1 MRKSLIGCLML
12 VGTSLA
18 SSAFGQAQFAIG
30 LKGGANFSK
39 IDISD
44 PSATWDGKT
53 GFHGG
58 AFALIKLSKIGIQ
71 PELIFSQQGS
81 TVTFNAQDLNSN
93 FSYLNIPLI
102 LKLYL
107 IGGLNLQAGP
117 QFGFLISAESDYNPL
132 TNTPQN
138 SSDVK
143 DFYKNSDFSLGLGAG
158 WDAPFGLTFDA
169 RYNMGLSEIND
180 NPQVEASK
188 NQVFQLTVGLKL
200 LKFGK

>member
-1 MRKSLIGCLML
+1 ML